1 MQTKQNMGRLMSLR
15 QVNMLKTDYDS
26 KISDIESEIPNITG
40 LATST
45 AFTAVENKI
54 PNISNLVRKAN
65 SVAKLKLRL
74 IVINL

>member
-1 MQTKQNMGRLMSLR
+1 MGRLMSLR
-15 QVNMLKTDYDS
+15 QINMLKTDYDS
-26 KISDIESEIPNITG
+26 KISDIEGEIPNITG

-65 SVAKLKLRL
+65 SVTKLKTRL
-74 IVINL
+74 IIINL

>member
-1 MQTKQNMGRLMSLR
+1 MGRLMSLR
-15 QVNMLKTDYDS
+15 QVNMLKTDYDR
-26 KISDIESEIPNITG
+26 KISDIEGEIPNITG

-65 SVAKLKLRL
+65 SVAKLKTRL
-74 IVINL
+74 IIINL

>member
-1 MQTKQNMGRLMSLR
+1 MGRLMSLR
-15 QVNMLKTDYDS
+15 LVNLLKTDYDS
-26 KISDIESEIPNITG
+26 KISDIEGEIPNITG

-65 SVAKLKLRL
+65 SVAKLKTRL
-74 IVINL
+74 IIINL

>member
-1 MQTKQNMGRLMSLR
+1 MGRLMSLR

-26 KISDIESEIPNITG
+26 KISDIEGEIPNITG

-54 PNISNLVRKAN
+54 PNSSNLVRKAN
-65 SVAKLKLRL
+65 SVAKLKTRL
-74 IVINL
+74 IIINL

>member
-1 MQTKQNMGRLMSLR
+1 MGRLMSLR

-26 KISDIESEIPNITG
+26 KISDIEGEIPNITG

-54 PNISNLVRKAN
+54 PNISNLVRKSN
-65 SVAKLKLRL
+65 SVAKLKTRL
-74 IVINL
+74 IIINL

>member
-1 MQTKQNMGRLMSLR
+1 MGRLMSLR

>member
-1 MQTKQNMGRLMSLR
+1 MGRLMLLR

-65 SVAKLKLRL
+65 SVAKLKPRL

>member
-1 MQTKQNMGRLMSLR
+1 MGRLMSLR

-26 KISDIESEIPNITG
+26 KISDIEGEIPNITG
-40 LATST
+40 LTTST

-65 SVAKLKLRL
+65 SVAKLKTRL
-74 IVINL
+74 IIINL

>member
-1 MQTKQNMGRLMSLR
+1 MGRLMSLR

-26 KISDIESEIPNITG
+26 KISDIEGEIPNITG

-65 SVAKLKLRL
+65 SVAKLKTRL
-74 IVINL
+74 IIINL

>member
-26 KISDIESEIPNITG
+26 KISDIEGEIPNITG

-65 SVAKLKLRL
+65 SVAKLKTRL
-74 IVINL
+74 IIINL

>member
-1 MQTKQNMGRLMSLR
+1 MGRLMSLR

-45 AFTAVENKI
+45 AFTAGENKI